1 MDNKNN
7 NNHVFTKEEID
18 ALILVQTRAT
28 EQMITIAT
36 TLRQI
41 AEDEKEVLHKL
52 SNGLRKEIIDGVK
65 LEMAICNEK
74 FSNELTQVHEMLNE
88 RGVTIKR
95 IDDNI
100 NYTKWFIGIIGV
112 VVVIATVI
120 LRGMDAMH
128 NQRIFDA
135 DKITIQ
141 QLHGELHKTGL
152 VEHILEETTK

>member
-1 MDNKNN
+1 MDNKNT

-18 ALILVQTRAT
+18 ALISVQTRAT

-52 SNGLRKEIIDGVK
+52 SNGIRKEIVDGVK
-65 LEMAICNEK
+65 LEMTICNEK
-74 FSNELTQVHEMLNE
+74 LTNELTQVHEMLSE
-88 RGVTIKR
+88 RGSVIKR

-120 LRGMDAMH
+120 LRGLDTI
-128 NQRIFDA
+128 NTQRLFNA
-135 DKITIQ
+135 DKMTIQ
-141 QLHGELHKTGL
+141 QLHSELHKTGI
-152 VEHILEETTK
+152 VDYISE